1 VDLLVTIVAFIAIF
15 GLLIFV
21 HEFGHFIV
29 AKRNG
34 IKVEEFAF
42 GLPLLPAIFRTKRGE
57 TEYAIY
63 PVPLGGFVRM
73 LGEDGHSRSKRS
85 FAAKPRTVRA
95 KVLFAGVAMN
105 ILLALVLLTIGFL
118 FKMSPIALCASDYPA
133 TTFTNDVTLVA
144 VSDSGP
150 AKAAGLEAGDVV
162 KTIDGQT
169 VSCFTQVPQ
178 RLKAKAGQ
186 PVSIGIIRGGD
197 AQEIAV
203 TPRGPGEPGSGT
215 IGVAP
220 QDHYTHLDYPWY
232 IAPYLAVIESGAVV
246 AQNLGAIGQVFTQ
259 IFTQGSVPEGVSG
272 PVGIAKLTGQ
282 VVDLGALMV
291 LRFIAII
298 SLSLAVFNLLPIPA
312 LDGGRLLFVGIEA
325 LRGGKPVTPKIE
337 NAIHAAGF
345 TLLILL
351 ILFITYFDIV
361 R

>member
-1 VDLLVTIVAFIAIF
+1 VELLVTIVAFIAIF

-42 GLPLLPAIFRTKRGE
+42 GLPLLPAIFKTTRGE
-57 TEYAIY
+57 TQYAIY

-85 FAAKPRTVRA
+85 FAAKPRIVRA

-105 ILLALVLLTIGFL
+105 ALLALVLLMAGFL
-118 FKMSPIALCASDYPA
+118 FKMNPIALCASDYPA
-133 TTFTNDVTLVA
+133 TTFTNEVTLTA
-144 VSDSGP
+144 VSSSGP
-150 AKAAGLEAGDVV
+150 AHDAGLRTGDVI
-162 KTIDGQT
+162 KSINGQA
-169 VSCFTQVPQ
+169 VSCFTEVPQ
-178 RLKAKAGQ
+178 RLKANAGQ
-186 PVSIGIIRGGD
+186 AVSL
-197 AQEIAV
+197 EIVRDGQSQQVSV
-203 TPRGPGEPGSGT
+203 TPRSNGEPGAGT

-220 QDHYTHLDYPWY
+220 QDHYTKLDYPWY
-232 IAPYLAVIESGAVV
+232 LAPYLAVIESGAVV
-246 AQNLGAIGQVFTQ
+246 AQNLSAIGQVFGQ

-312 LDGGRLLFVGIEA
+312 LDGGRLLFIGIEA
-325 LRGGKPVTPKIE
+325 LRGGKPVTPKLE
-337 NAIHAAGF
+337 NAIHGVGF
-345 TLLILL
+345 SLLILL